1 MSGGVRPGAKRLLLA
16 SRSPQRRAILEQL
29 GVPFVAEPADVEEI
43 EAGEPHAV
51 AEFNARHKA
60 RAVARPGVIAL
71 GVDTVVALDDRIFGK
86 PRDALQARATLRRL
100 GGRTH
105 DVVSGIAV
113 IEDDGRPRT
122 GTAVTKVTFRELDD
136 AWLTWYVGT
145 GEWEGRAGAYAVQGA
160 GQALV
165 TRIDGEHSNVVGLPV
180 GLLLRLLP
188 GALPVPR
195 GAGGDP

>member
-1 MSGGVRPGAKRLLLA
+1 MAFT
-16 SRSPQRRAILEQL
+16 I
-29 GVPFVAEPADVEEI
+29 EPADVEEI

-51 AEFNARHKA
+51 AEFNALRKA
-60 RAVARPGVIAL
+60 KAVARPGATVL
-71 GVDTVVALDDRIFGK
+71 GVDTLVALEDRIFGK

-105 DVVSGIAV
+105 EVVSGLAL
-113 IEDDGRPRT
+113 IEDDGPPRT
-122 GTAVTKVTFRELDD
+122 GTAVTEVTFRELDD

-145 GEWEGRAGAYAVQGA
+145 GEWQGRAGAYAVQGA

-180 GLLLRLLP
+180 GLLLALLP
-188 GALPVPR
+188 GVLPVPR
-195 GAGGDP
+195 GAEGDP

>member
-1 MSGGVRPGAKRLLLA
+1 VTFT
-16 SRSPQRRAILEQL
+16 
-29 GVPFVAEPADVEEI
+29 VEPADVEEYA
-43 EAGEPHAV
+43 AGDPNSV
-51 AEFNARHKA
+51 AELNALHKA
-60 RAVARPGVIAL
+60 RAVARTGVIAL

-113 IEDDGRPRT
+113 IEDAGTPRT
-122 GTAVTKVTFRELDD
+122 ATAATKVTFRELDD

-180 GLLLRLLP
+180 GLLLALLP
-188 GALPVPR
+188 GVLPVH
-195 GAGGDP
+195 